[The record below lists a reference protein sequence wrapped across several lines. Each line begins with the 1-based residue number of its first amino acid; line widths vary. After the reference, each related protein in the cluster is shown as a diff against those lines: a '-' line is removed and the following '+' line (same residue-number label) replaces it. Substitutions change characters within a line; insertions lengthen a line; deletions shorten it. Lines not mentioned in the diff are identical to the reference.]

1 MGRRKIEFGGHG
13 APSRLDSIRG
23 IRRAFPC
30 RRTEGTSIHPRDH
43 PLLFRERI
51 GRIEDEAA
59 TITQIQFGGGPRG
72 IDFRPPIRS
81 ELLEVVPPDGVGR
94 DFDGLHR
101 LDVKWRVRRRW
112 QSDDRFPQA
121 VKS

>member
-1 MGRRKIEFGGHG
+1 
-13 APSRLDSIRG
+13 
-23 IRRAFPC
+23 
-30 RRTEGTSIHPRDH
+30 
-43 PLLFRERI
+43 
-51 GRIEDEAA
+51 
-59 TITQIQFGGGPRG
+59 
-72 IDFRPPIRS
+72 
-81 ELLEVVPPDGVGR
+81 VGR